1 VAVEFLRGVPD
12 DVTVGGHVMALS
24 CPVGLADRLE
34 SSLAPRRIRFRP
46 EAFPS
51 TVIRATLPRRH
62 RGAAMHELA
71 ITQGIVEMI
80 VERTD
85 SARVTAVYLRIGKVS
100 GVVPEAVRFCF
111 DLVAAGS
118 PVEGARLEI
127 DEPPGRAR
135 CRSCGCAFAVE
146 GLVVLCPCGS
156 ADVEVVGGDELLVRA
171 VEVA

>member
-1 VAVEFLRGVPD
+1 
-12 DVTVGGHVMALS
+12 
-24 CPVGLADRLE
+24 
-34 SSLAPRRIRFRP
+34 
-46 EAFPS
+46 
-51 TVIRATLPRRH
+51 
-62 RGAAMHELA
+62 MHELA

-80 VERTD
+80 IERTD

-135 CRSCGCAFAVE
+135 CRSCGDAFAVD
-146 GLVVLCPCGS
+146 GLERVPRILRAGCGRP
-156 ADVEVVGGDELLVRA
+156 GGCCIDTI
-171 VEVA
+171 

>member
-1 VAVEFLRGVPD
+1 
-12 DVTVGGHVMALS
+12 
-24 CPVGLADRLE
+24 
-34 SSLAPRRIRFRP
+34 
-46 EAFPS
+46 
-51 TVIRATLPRRH
+51 
-62 RGAAMHELA
+62 MHELA
-71 ITQGIVEMI
+71 ITQGIVDMI

-85 SARVTAVYLRIGKVS
+85 RARITAVYLRIGKVS
-100 GVVPEAVRFCF
+100 GVVPDAVRFCF

-135 CRSCGCAFAVE
+135 CRACRRAFDVE

-171 VEVA
+171 VELAGEVA

>member
-1 VAVEFLRGVPD
+1 
-12 DVTVGGHVMALS
+12 
-24 CPVGLADRLE
+24 
-34 SSLAPRRIRFRP
+34 
-46 EAFPS
+46 
-51 TVIRATLPRRH
+51 
-62 RGAAMHELA
+62 MHELA

-85 SARVTAVYLRIGKVS
+85 SARITAVYLRIGKVS

-127 DEPPGRAR
+127 EEPPGRAR
-135 CRSCGCAFAVE
+135 CRSCGCAFPVE
-146 GLVVLCPCGS
+146 GLVVLCSCGS

-171 VEVA
+171 VEVV

>member
-1 VAVEFLRGVPD
+1 
-12 DVTVGGHVMALS
+12 
-24 CPVGLADRLE
+24 
-34 SSLAPRRIRFRP
+34 
-46 EAFPS
+46 
-51 TVIRATLPRRH
+51 
-62 RGAAMHELA
+62 MHELA
-71 ITQGIVEMI
+71 ITESIVAAV
-80 VERTD
+80 VERMPDTTVR
-85 SARVTAVYLRIGKVS
+85 RVRLEIGRLS
-100 GVVPEAVRFCF
+100 GVVPDAVRFCF

-171 VEVA
+171 VEVV

>member
-1 VAVEFLRGVPD
+1 
-12 DVTVGGHVMALS
+12 
-24 CPVGLADRLE
+24 
-34 SSLAPRRIRFRP
+34 
-46 EAFPS
+46 
-51 TVIRATLPRRH
+51 
-62 RGAAMHELA
+62 MHELA

-85 SARVTAVYLRIGKVS
+85 RARIAAVYLRIGKVS
-100 GVVPEAVRFCF
+100 GVVPDAVRFCF

-127 DEPPGRAR
+127 DEPAGRAR
-135 CRSCGCAFAVE
+135 CRTCGRAFEVE

-171 VEVA
+171 VELAEEVA

>member
-1 VAVEFLRGVPD
+1 
-12 DVTVGGHVMALS
+12 
-24 CPVGLADRLE
+24 
-34 SSLAPRRIRFRP
+34 
-46 EAFPS
+46 
-51 TVIRATLPRRH
+51 
-62 RGAAMHELA
+62 MHELA

-80 VERTD
+80 IERTER
-85 SARVTAVYLRIGKVS
+85 ARVTVVYLRIGKVS

-111 DLVAAGS
+111 DMVAAGS

-171 VEVA
+171 VEVV